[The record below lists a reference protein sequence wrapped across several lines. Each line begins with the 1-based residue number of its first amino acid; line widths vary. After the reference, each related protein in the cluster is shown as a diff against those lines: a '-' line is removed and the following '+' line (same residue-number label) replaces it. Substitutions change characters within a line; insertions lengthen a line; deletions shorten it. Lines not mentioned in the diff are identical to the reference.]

1 MRAASLFPFLL
12 YYASFETAVQSKVEN
27 AGSSFL
33 STYPT
38 KAPLTKCIF
47 WAVAKGSAINPNLRM
62 LQPRSWNEPGRT
74 TLQSAY

>member
-1 MRAASLFPFLL
+1 L

-38 KAPLTKCIF
+38 K
-47 WAVAKGSAINPNLRM
+47 S
-62 LQPRSWNEPGRT
+62 T
-74 TLQSAY
+74 TH